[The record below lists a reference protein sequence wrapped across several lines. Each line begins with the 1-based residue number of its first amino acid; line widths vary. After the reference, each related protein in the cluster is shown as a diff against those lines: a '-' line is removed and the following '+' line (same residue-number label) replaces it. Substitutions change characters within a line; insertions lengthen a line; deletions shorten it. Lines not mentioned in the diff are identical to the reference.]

1 MTISWGSIGFDGAA
15 PMLRKKEPS
24 GFNRRR
30 ICPAHSP
37 HQSKYDRRSC
47 RSEYRLYL
55 IPRLYG
61 GEVTASSTLS
71 SASRDIPAMQSFRR
85 RSNLVTRRNFASVRV
100 SYKRVTNPAV
110 LFLRSM
116 DCLPV
121 VVAVSAEMPRAS
133 PVRRLALHAT
143 CPDLEHSRIAVIS
156 LIFF

>member
-30 ICPAHSP
+30 ICPAPSP

-71 SASRDIPAMQSFRR
+71 SASRDIPAMQSCPPK
-85 RSNLVTRRNFASVRV
+85 SNLVTKPNFSSIPL
-100 SYKRVTNPAV
+100 SY
-110 LFLRSM
+110 
-116 DCLPV
+116 
-121 VVAVSAEMPRAS
+121 
-133 PVRRLALHAT
+133 H
-143 CPDLEHSRIAVIS
+143 
-156 LIFF
+156 

>member
-24 GFNRRR
+24 GLNRPR

-61 GEVTASSTLS
+61 GEVTTRSTLS
-71 SASRDIPAMQSFRR
+71 PASRDIPAMQSCQR
-85 RSNLVTRRNFASVRV
+85 RSNFVIQTKCRVTARLVQAENCTRRGLLVES
-100 SYKRVTNPAV
+100 TG
-110 LFLRSM
+110 
-116 DCLPV
+116 
-121 VVAVSAEMPRAS
+121 
-133 PVRRLALHAT
+133 
-143 CPDLEHSRIAVIS
+143 
-156 LIFF
+156 